1 MSAILHLG
9 FLLWCA
15 VGIVAAIV
23 TLPGTVELLTLSLA
37 SLLPEPKRTATAF
50 AAGDSTTWRTAVVIP
65 AHNEELSIAACV
77 RTLLAAAI
85 PNTTVYVIAD
95 NCIDSTAVVA
105 RAAGATVLE
114 RNSLTLRGKG
124 YALDY
129 AFNTLASLGANL
141 APDCVLVVDA
151 DTQVA
156 PNFISAASAT
166 LRAGAAAVQSRYLV
180 ANPEQNTRTRLMALA
195 LRAFNVVR
203 PLGRERLGL
212 SAGIFGN
219 GFGLRRETLAR
230 VPYTAASVVEDLE
243 YHLNL
248 VQAGLRVVFLN
259 QTTVFGEMPTGAQ
272 ASKTQRSRWEGGRL
286 RMAVEHAP
294 ALVLEILHFR
304 FTCLEPLL
312 ELCLLPLAFHVL
324 LLIVA
329 TSTPLLP
336 LRIVGLVGLATV
348 LLHLIAAILSN
359 RGANPGGAKPNS
371 SIASDLAAL
380 ASAPFY
386 VLWKLLLIP
395 TLLRSSRRSNDWVRT
410 ARNAE
415 NPAPEIK

>member
-1 MSAILHLG
+1 MSDLLHLG

-15 VGIVAAIV
+15 AGIAAAIV
-23 TLPGTVELLTLSLA
+23 TLPGTIELLTLSLA
-37 SLLPEPKRTATAF
+37 SLLPERKPKPQSLATE
-50 AAGDSTTWRTAVVIP
+50 TTPWRTAIVIP

-85 PNTTVYVIAD
+85 PGTAVYVIAD
-95 NCIDSTAVVA
+95 NCTDATAAVA
-105 RAAGATVLE
+105 HAAGATVLE
-114 RNSLTLRGKG
+114 RINLSLRGKG
-124 YALDY
+124 YALDH
-129 AFNTLASLGANL
+129 AFRTLASLSP

-156 PNFISAASAT
+156 PNFISAASAA
-166 LRAGAAAVQSRYLV
+166 LRGGAAAVQSRYLV

-219 GFGLRRETLAR
+219 GFGLRRETLSR

-248 VQAGLRVVFLN
+248 VRAGLRVVFLN

-294 ALVLEILHFR
+294 ALALEILSFR

-312 ELCLLPLAFHVL
+312 ELLLLPLAFHVL
-324 LLIVA
+324 LLLVA
-329 TSTPLLP
+329 ASTPLAP
-336 LRIVGLVGLATV
+336 VRIIGLAGLGVV
-348 LLHLIAAILSN
+348 LVHLLAAIAAN
-359 RGANPGGAKPNS
+359 RGAASEGATNLAGGS
-371 SIASDLAAL
+371 VSSDLAAL

-415 NPAPEIK
+415 AHTPDK

>member
-1 MSAILHLG
+1 MNAILHLG
-9 FLLWCA
+9 FLLWCVA
-15 VGIVAAIV
+15 GIAAAIV

-37 SLLPEPKRTATAF
+37 SLLPERKRLAGSF
-50 AAGDSTTWRTAVVIP
+50 PAADAAHWRTAVVVP
-65 AHNEELSIAACV
+65 AHNEALSIAACV
-77 RTLLAAAI
+77 RALLAAAI
-85 PNTTVYVIAD
+85 PQTTIYVIAD
-95 NCIDSTAVVA
+95 NCTDTTAEVA

-114 RNSLTLRGKG
+114 RNNLTLRGKG

-129 AFNTLASLGANL
+129 AFKTLEALGF
-141 APDCVLVVDA
+141 DCVLVVDA

-156 PNFISAASAT
+156 PNFISAASGT

-180 ANPEQNTRTRLMALA
+180 ANPEQSTRTRLMALA

-248 VQAGLRVVFLN
+248 VHAGLRVVFLN
-259 QTTVFGEMPTGAQ
+259 QTTVFGEMPAGGQ

-294 ALVLEILHFR
+294 ALALDVLRLR
-304 FTCLEPLL
+304 LTCLEPLL

-324 LLIVA
+324 LLLVA
-329 TSTPLLP
+329 ASTPLLP
-336 LRIVGLVGLATV
+336 VRLVGLFGLATV
-348 LLHLIAAILSN
+348 LLHLIAAILCN
-359 RGANPGGAKPNS
+359 RGDESGGS
-371 SIASDLAAL
+371 VASDLAAL

-415 NPAPEIK
+415 APAPEK

>member
-1 MSAILHLG
+1 MSAVLHIG
-9 FLLWCA
+9 FLFWCV

-23 TLPGTVELLTLSLA
+23 TLPGTLELLALSLA
-37 SLLPEPKRTATAF
+37 SLLPETKRSASSF
-50 AAGDSTTWRTAVVIP
+50 PAGDASTWRTAVVVP
-65 AHNEELSIAACV
+65 AHNESLSIAACV
-77 RTLLAAAI
+77 RTLLAVAI

-95 NCIDSTAVVA
+95 NCTDNTAEVA
-105 RAAGATVLE
+105 RTAGATVLE
-114 RNSLTLRGKG
+114 RDNLTLRGKG

-129 AFNTLASLGANL
+129 AFNALATLGLQL

-156 PNFISAASAT
+156 PNFISASSAT
-166 LRAGAAAVQSRYLV
+166 LCAGAAATQSRYLV

-203 PLGRERLGL
+203 PMGRERLGL

-248 VQAGLRVVFLN
+248 VHAGLRVVFLN
-259 QTTVFGEMPTGAQ
+259 QTTVFGEMPTGAE

-294 ALVLEILHFR
+294 ALALDALKLR
-304 FTCLEPLL
+304 LTCLEPLL

-324 LLIVA
+324 LLLVA
-329 TSTPLLP
+329 ASTPLLP
-336 LRIVGLVGLATV
+336 IRAIGLFGLATV
-348 LLHLIAAILSN
+348 LLHLVAAILSN
-359 RGANPGGAKPNS
+359 RGANPGGAKSNS

-415 NPAPEIK
+415 APAREK

>member
-1 MSAILHLG
+1 MSTLLHLG

-15 VGIVAAIV
+15 AGTLAALL
-23 TLPGTVELLTLSLA
+23 TLPGTIELLTLSLA
-37 SLLPEPKRTATAF
+37 SLLPEPKPTPIPAP
-50 AAGDSTTWRTAVVIP
+50 AADTPWRTAIVIP
-65 AHNEELSIAACV
+65 AHNESLSIATCV
-77 RTLLAAAI
+77 RVLLAAAI
-85 PNTTVYVIAD
+85 PNTTLYVIAD
-95 NCIDSTAVVA
+95 NCTDSTAEAA

-114 RNSLTLRGKG
+114 RNNLALRGKG
-124 YALDY
+124 YALDF
-129 AFNTLASLGANL
+129 AFKTLETIGF
-141 APDCVLVVDA
+141 DCVLVVDA

-156 PNFISAASAT
+156 PNFIAASSAA
-166 LRAGAAAVQSRYLV
+166 LRSGAAATQSRYLV

-203 PLGRERLGL
+203 PMGRERLGL

-248 VQAGLRVVFLN
+248 VRAGLRVVFLN
-259 QTTVFGEMPTGAQ
+259 HTTVFGEMPTGAQ

-294 ALVLEILHFR
+294 ALALDVLKLR
-304 FTCLEPLL
+304 LTCLEPLL
-312 ELCLLPLAFHVL
+312 ELSLLPLAFHVL
-324 LLIVA
+324 LLLVA
-329 TSTPLLP
+329 ASTPLLP
-336 LRIVGLVGLATV
+336 IRLIGIVGLTTV
-348 LLHLIAAILSN
+348 LLHLFAAILSN
-359 RGANPGGAKPNS
+359 RGANPGGAPSNS
-371 SIASDLAAL
+371 SISSDLLAL

-395 TLLRSSRRSNDWVRT
+395 SLLRSSRRSNSWVRT

-415 NPAPEIK
+415 APTPDK